1 MKFPKA
7 NLQKTRLKYKS
18 YALLIL
24 CAMLSFASYSQ
35 EIPPKPSIETSV
47 YDGSNL
53 LSLSEKKALEK
64 KLINYADSTSTH
76 IVIATVNKIG
86 NNDIS
91 RYATEWAHKWGI
103 GQEDEDNGIFILVA
117 KDDRKMTIRT
127 GYGTEHL
134 LTDSWSGRI
143 IRNVLAPNF
152 KESRYYQGLDEAT
165 DIIISIMDGE
175 YVNDN
180 PQTES
185 SGIPIVLILFII
197 FIILVIVLSKSDRG
211 GGSRNNRGGRDS
223 MQRSILETIILSN
236 AGRGG
241 GFGGSFGGS
250 SSGGGFG
257 GSGGFGGGF
266 GGGGFGGGGASGGW

>member
-1 MKFPKA
+1 MKSPEV
-7 NLQKTRLKYKS
+7 NLQKTRLKYKN

-24 CAMLSFASYSQ
+24 CVMLSFASFSQ

-53 LSLSEKKALEK
+53 LSLSQKKALEK
-64 KLINYADSTSTH
+64 KLINYADSTSTQ
-76 IVIATVNKIG
+76 IVIATVNTIG

-91 RYATEWAHKWGI
+91 RYSTEWAHKWGI

-152 KESRYYQGLDEAT
+152 KENRYYQGFDEAT
-165 DIIISIMDGE
+165 DIIINIMDGE

-185 SGIPIVLILFII
+185 SRIPIGLILFII
-197 FIILVIVLSKSDRG
+197 FIILIIVLSKSDRG
-211 GGSRNNRGGRDS
+211 GGSHNNRGGRDS
-223 MQRSILETIILSN
+223 MQRSILEAIILSN

-241 GFGGSFGGS
+241 GFRK
-250 SSGGGFG
+250 SSGGGFSG
-257 GSGGFGGGF
+257 GGFGGGF